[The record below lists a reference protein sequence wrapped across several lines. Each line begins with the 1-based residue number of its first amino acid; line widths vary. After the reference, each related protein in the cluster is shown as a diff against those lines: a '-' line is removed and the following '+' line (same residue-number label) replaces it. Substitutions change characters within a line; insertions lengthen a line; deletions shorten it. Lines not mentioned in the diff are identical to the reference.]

1 MKNYITSNQADI
13 LCRLIR
19 DDFDN
24 CPVTFRASQHMETCI
39 ELIKDLYRATGH
51 EQFLECA
58 TQMQVDFDSD
68 FPDFTDYEDFDPN
81 YPENVC

>member
-1 MKNYITSNQADI
+1 
-13 LCRLIR
+13 
-19 DDFDN
+19 
-24 CPVTFRASQHMETCI
+24 METCI
-39 ELIKDLYRATGH
+39 ELIKDLYRATGY
-51 EQFLECA
+51 EQLLECA